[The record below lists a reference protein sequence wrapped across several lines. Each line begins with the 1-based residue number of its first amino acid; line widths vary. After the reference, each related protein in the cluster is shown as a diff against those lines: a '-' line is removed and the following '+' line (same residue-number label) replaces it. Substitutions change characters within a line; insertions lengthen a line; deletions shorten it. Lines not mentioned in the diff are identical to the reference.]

1 MSEPEHTEPPEGPN
15 DRRWTLSASLLV
27 GGVLAFSVAVGL
39 FALPVLQAPNANID
53 AWTAI
58 CRAVGL
64 KPGTPAQPQPSFD
77 AKAAPVSQVRWSPQ
91 TLNILAK
98 ADPRLGAALAADVC
112 SACHGEEGATI
123 SDAFPRLAGQSPEA
137 IYKQLSDYRSGARYN
152 AQMTPVAQAL
162 TEEQLAQ
169 VASYYG
175 HVRARVRLGGGDLG
189 VDDPAIMRLI
199 QRGDP
204 ARQMPPCESCHARGV
219 GGPPE
224 TPVIAGQNAGYV
236 ERQLLDYKSGAR
248 RNDVYRRM
256 RDVAGKLS
264 DDEIRRIAQVYE
276 GTY

>member
-1 MSEPEHTEPPEGPN
+1 MSEPEHPEPN

-27 GGVLAFSVAVGL
+27 GGVLVFSVAVGF
-39 FALPVLQAPNANID
+39 FALPVLQAPNADLD

-64 KPGTPAQPQPSFD
+64 QPGTPAQRQPSFD

-91 TLNILAK
+91 TLAILAK
-98 ADPRLGAALAADVC
+98 ADPRPGAALAADVC

-152 AQMTPVAQAL
+152 AQMTPVAKSL
-162 TEEQLAQ
+162 TDEQLAQ
-169 VASYYG
+169 VASYFG
-175 HVRARVRLGGGDLG
+175 HVKARVRLGAGDLG
-189 VDDPAIMRLI
+189 VDDPDITRLI
-199 QRGDP
+199 HRGDP
-204 ARQMPPCESCHARGV
+204 SRHLPPCESCHAAGV

-224 TPVIAGQNAGYV
+224 APVIAGQNAGYL
-236 ERQLLDYKSGAR
+236 ERQLTDYKSGAR

-264 DDEIRRIAQVYE
+264 DDEIRRISELYE